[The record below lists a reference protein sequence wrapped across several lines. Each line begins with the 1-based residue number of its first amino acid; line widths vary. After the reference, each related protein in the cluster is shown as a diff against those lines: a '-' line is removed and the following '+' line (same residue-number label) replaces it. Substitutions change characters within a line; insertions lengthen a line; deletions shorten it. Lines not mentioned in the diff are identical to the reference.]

1 MPEPPVKFDRRKSPG
16 YLINHLARLFA
27 QALRSRIG
35 AEGVGVG
42 QFPVLLALWEAEGA
56 TQTALAE
63 HLAIEQPTMANTL
76 KRMERDGLVE
86 RVPDPD
92 DRRRARVHLTPRAR
106 ELEPVLTRAARQA
119 NEAALAGL
127 APEEREQF
135 LALVRRVIA
144 NLEQDQES
152 RPEAAEPSSSR

>member
-1 MPEPPVKFDRRKSPG
+1 MKFERRKSAG

-27 QALRSRIG
+27 QALRRRME

-63 HLAIEQPTMANTL
+63 RLAIEQPTMANTL
-76 KRMERDGLVE
+76 KRMERDGLIE
-86 RVPDPD
+86 RVPDPE
-92 DRRRARVHLTPRAR
+92 DRRQARVHLTPRAR
-106 ELEPVLTRAARQA
+106 ALEAVLTGAARAA

-127 APEEREQF
+127 EPEEREQF

-144 NLEQDQES
+144 NLEQDHEGRSQNG
-152 RPEAAEPSSSR
+152 